1 MHSMYAISR
10 NKGRCMNMTDKKIT
24 DLIEKLK
31 IWLASDEGKESMK
44 IAGEKS
50 RKIAKDMEDRTK
62 VTDEMLKMRV
72 NYKY

>member
-1 MHSMYAISR
+1 
-10 NKGRCMNMTDKKIT
+10 MN
-24 DLIEKLK
+24 DLSDTIEKLK
-31 IWLASDEGKESMK
+31 IWIASDEGKESMK